1 MKKSRIALGIVC
13 AVAFSAYAQTKFD
26 PGSLS
31 AVNYYKQLKEYPG
44 AVITPMINAPF
55 NVEDVSRS
63 GSAQVGAIVKLNEG
77 YDASDLERAGLA
89 IETSITDVLFVVSG
103 DMGDIASLE
112 TNDAVA
118 AVQLS
123 SPTEYKLEQARA
135 KSGVNEV
142 HQGTGVDAKYTGK
155 GVVCGIIDGG
165 VDPNHINFFNKD
177 FTELRVRQVHNFQ
190 TSSGKVASYL
200 TPEDIAKFTTDTP
213 KDTHGTHTTGCM
225 AGAFQMAGNRS
236 AGYPQGM
243 SATMNASGTGV
254 IAMASTP
261 CPYYGP
267 AYDADIIMSCG
278 NNGDTNILSAIK
290 KAVDY
295 AEANNMPCVFN
306 VSLGTNTGSH
316 DGFDLFGQG
325 IDELTKK
332 AIICISSGN
341 EGNQDISIVKTLT
354 ATDKT
359 LKTTLGISGT
369 SSGQLDIYGSDS
381 NPFTLGIAVIDKTT
395 GAVVMK
401 KDYVKEGSYVLATN
415 NYTASGYEHDENFDS
430 AFRMSYVMMSI
441 SDNKGTSGRHGITL
455 QYNLQNNTSKNAD
468 GHYVL
473 GIILEGQ
480 AGQRLDIVNSKASG
494 TPKLT
499 SNGIAGY
506 LNGTNDLSIN
516 NLACHKGVIA
526 VGSWTSRTTWP
537 SLSKQVYMYTDKT
550 FVLDQVS
557 PFTSYGI
564 LYDGRQT
571 PEVCAPGA
579 GIVSSINSYYDQ
591 SGSNNTRTAR
601 YTFNGRVYEWEVQQG
616 TSMSS
621 PFCAGVIATW
631 LEADPTL
638 TVDKVRSIIR
648 KTSDPLI
655 GPDVKTGSGK
665 LNAYAGLK
673 EVLATIGQGGVGNV
687 TADGSDIM
695 LRNQGS
701 NLYEVFV
708 ASGNVNVTVYNLNG
722 QPVKIASTSDNTL
735 NVDLNDMS
743 KGIYLL
749 QINNRETHRIA
760 VN

>member
-1 MKKSRIALGIVC
+1 MKKFYLPLSILTIGAL
-13 AVAFSAYAQTKFD
+13 SMYAQTKFD
-26 PGSLS
+26 SASLS
-31 AVNYYKQLKEYPG
+31 KIEYFKQRKAQPAQLLAIPIG
-44 AVITPMINAPF
+44 LP
-55 NVEDVSRS
+55 EDALILSRS
-63 GSAQVGAIVKLNEG
+63 GECELGAIVKLNEG
-77 YDASDLERAGLA
+77 YDESSLEDAEL
-89 IETSITDVLFVVSG
+89 EITTVINDRLFIVSG
-103 DMGDIASLE
+103 SPDAFIALE
-112 TNDAVA
+112 TNPAIA
-118 AVQLS
+118 AVSLS

-142 HQGTGVDAKYTGK
+142 HNGTGVDAKYTGK

-165 VDPNHINFFNKD
+165 VDPNHINFYNKD

-190 TSSGKVASYL
+190 TASGKVASYL
-200 TPEDIAKFTTDTP
+200 TPKDVASFTTDTP

-225 AGAFQMAGNRS
+225 AGAFQMVGNRS
-236 AGYPQGM
+236 GNYPQGM
-243 SATMNASGTGV
+243 SATVNASGTGV

-290 KAVDY
+290 KAIDY

-306 VSLGTNTGSH
+306 ISLGTNNGSH

-325 IDELTKK
+325 IDELSKK
-332 AIICISSGN
+332 AIICVASGN
-341 EGNQDISIVKTLT
+341 EGNTNISIVKTLT
-354 ATDKT
+354 ENDKT
-359 LKTTLGISGT
+359 LKTTLGISGA
-369 SSGQLDIYGSDS
+369 SSGILDIYGSDS

-415 NYTASGYEHDENFDS
+415 NYNAAGYEHDANFEM
-430 AFRMSYVMMSI
+430 AFRQSYVMMSI

-455 QYNLQNNTSKNAD
+455 TYNISNNTSSNAA
-468 GHYVL
+468 GRYVL

-480 AGQRLDIVNSKASG
+480 AGQRLDIVNSKYSG
-494 TPKLT
+494 NAQLT
-499 SNGIAGY
+499 ANGLAGY
-506 LNGTNDLSIN
+506 LNGTSDLTIN
-516 NLACHKGVIA
+516 NLACHQGIIA
-526 VGSWTSRTTWP
+526 VGSWTSRTQWP
-537 SLSKQVYMYTDKT
+537 TLSKQVYMYSDKT
-550 FVLDQVS
+550 YVLDQVS

-579 GIVSSINSYYDQ
+579 AIVSSINSYYDQ

-601 YTFNGRVYEWEVQQG
+601 YTYNGRVYEWEVQQG
-616 TSMSS
+616 TSMAT

-655 GPDVKTGSGK
+655 GPEVKTGAGK

-673 EVLATIGQGGVGNV
+673 EVLATIGQDGVGSV
-687 TADGSDIM
+687 TLENETM
-695 LRNQGS
+695 LRNLGS
-701 NLYEVFV
+701 GIYEVFD
-708 ASGNVNVTVYNLNG
+708 ASGNVSVNIYNING
-722 QPVKIASTSDNTL
+722 QAVKSASTTENTL
-735 NVDLNDMS
+735 NLDLS
-743 KGIYLL
+743 SLAKGIYLL
-749 QINNRETHRIA
+749 DINGKETHRIA
-760 VN
+760 LN